1 MQILG
6 EDADGRIIIHYD
18 SRWQYPECFGYKP
31 SDPQYRMLQEL
42 WMNITGKHIGPQ
54 PGPQVEKENGQ

>member
-1 MQILG
+1 MQLLG
-6 EDADGRIIIHYD
+6 TDDDGNIIIHYD

-42 WMNITGKHIGPQ
+42 YETITGKDVNSQ
-54 PGPQVEKENGQ
+54 AQSRAKKEDER